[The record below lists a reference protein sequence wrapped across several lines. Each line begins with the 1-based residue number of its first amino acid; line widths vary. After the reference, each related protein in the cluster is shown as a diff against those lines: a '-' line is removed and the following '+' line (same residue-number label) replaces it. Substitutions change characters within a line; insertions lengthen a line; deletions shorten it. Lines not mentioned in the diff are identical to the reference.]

1 MRAPLRAASVAFV
14 AAVSLYAAGSAFGA
28 NIATVAVSH
37 AGTATTIHV
46 AVPPTTDPVAA
57 IAIFVPTGYTLNL
70 TQAAN
75 TNIGKV
81 DATANGHDVGLTLP
95 LTGLVTTDSPAAHT
109 SDVCAPTTHAAVW
122 NLNLS
127 VAGSSIVL
135 PLYVDPTA
143 GAATALGAYEMLIC
157 LPPWDVPV
165 GTPGRSFEGAQLLD
179 AEFTVNGVFTP
190 PTSGGLLVW
199 HTLVTPYNP
208 GQGTPNAAGTFEARS
223 LVGVPSLSLKA
234 SKKKGKYTLSGTA
247 AEGGVPVAGATV
259 ADPARRVGEEARQGG
274 QRDDGRDRHVVGVRQ
289 ADRQEAG
296 LLQGDRHDEGAGRD
310 RPGLRDAATGD
321 RRPRRLQQRD
331 ARRVDR
337 VEPGGEAQAVTDPRG
352 SGLGLAFEA

>member
-1 MRAPLRAASVAFV
+1 MRAPLRAALVAV
-14 AAVSLYAAGSAFGA
+14 AAAASLLAAGSALGA

-37 AGTATTIHV
+37 AGAATTIHV
-46 AVPPTTDPVAA
+46 AVPQTTDPVAA

-75 TNIGKV
+75 TSIGKV

-95 LTGLVTTDSPAAHT
+95 LTGLVITDSPAAHT
-109 SDVCAPTTHAAVW
+109 SDPCSPITHTAVW

-127 VAGSSIVL
+127 VAGSTLVL

-165 GTPGRSFEGAQLLD
+165 GSPGRSFEGAQLLD
-179 AEFTVNGVFTP
+179 AQFTVNGIFTP

-208 GQGTPNAAGTFEARS
+208 GQGTPNAVGTFEARS

-234 SKKKGKYTLSGTA
+234 SKKKGKYTVSGTA
-247 AEGGVPVAGATV
+247 SEGGVPVAGASV
-259 ADPARRVGEEARQGG
+259 VI
-274 QRDDGRDRHVVGVRQ
+274 QRG
-289 ADRQEAG
+289 AKATKLAKAG
-296 LLQGDRHDEGAGRD
+296 SATTGASGAWSASGKLTGKA
-310 RPGLRDAATGD
+310 PVYFKATATAKERDATAQGCATAL
-321 RRPRRLQQRD
+321 P
-331 ARRVDR
+331 ATIV
-337 VEPGGEAQAVTDPRG
+337 PGGCSSAT
-352 SGLGLAFEA
+352 LGAWTVSSPVAKLKP